1 MIFLFLS
8 LILGALFIFCFGDNV
23 GLWESELRSGFFI
36 NMGLCLLALLLMY
49 SGIYLIVDHLEFNNI
64 NQLFIFLL
72 TISLLCLGCVYLGE
86 GFLSRIFA
94 RDNNGLL
101 FRLWCN
107 FFVFVFYS
115 IVLFSARKLIFISR
129 THSDIRLWNI
139 LQVFFLILAC
149 CCFIN
154 FKILSLSEILFVIS
168 LILLAWFITKVR
180 WIGYIKAN
188 KSVTLFLLFS
198 FLVLLFLL
206 NKYWL
211 GIMGVNTFS
220 DLYYYKD
227 AYHYYFLFALICFG
241 SGYFSL
247 SFLALLFNMPIT
259 DVIEQKRNELDAF
272 KGMGLLL
279 GKSGITGEAFVD
291 KAKREERQYEL
302 FERLL
307 KYCVKNT
314 NASSGVFIYDK
325 SFRALADPIC
335 DNIDEGTA
343 LYLRDKLSRQVNI
356 SGAINVQDLNKY
368 HALDSSKLAFRSLYS
383 HNIKLSTPKASGTP
397 ETKVLGYL
405 FLLKK
410 YSKGFDDYMADLVR
424 AYIKQVEMVTNNAK
438 RLDSVIEGERLKS
451 EMSIARSVQESLI
464 PNIQEEVSALQ
475 LSAFY
480 QPAAE
485 VGGDYYDIAKIDNET
500 TWILV
505 SDVSG
510 KGVNAAFHVAKMK
523 GIFQALSKTKTSI
536 EDFLSQANSAVL
548 SSFEKG
554 VYITLV
560 LLSIDQ
566 RAKQIQWARAGH
578 CPILYWN
585 SKTNTLEVLKDKG
598 LGLGIVK
605 DQQFKQL
612 NLIQS
617 RNYNEGDIVV
627 MYTDGIT
634 EARNDKDEEYGT
646 NRLKKII
653 CENANQTTDVIEQKL
668 IKSLSDF
675 RGNQQIFDDISSII
689 IKL

>member
-1 MIFLFLS
+1 MAIFLT
-8 LILGALFIFCFGDNV
+8 
-23 GLWESELRSGFFI
+23 
-36 NMGLCLLALLLMY
+36 Y

-72 TISLLCLGCVYLGE
+72 SISLVCLGCIYWGE
-86 GFLSRIFA
+86 GLVSKLFA
-94 RDNNGLL
+94 SKNSAFIYRAW
-101 FRLWCN
+101 FN

-115 IVLFSARKLIFISR
+115 TVLFSARKLIFISR

-139 LQVFFLILAC
+139 LQVFFLILGC

-154 FKILSLSEILFVIS
+154 FKILSLSEILFTIS
-168 LILLAWFITKVR
+168 LVLLAWFITKVR
-180 WIGYIKAN
+180 WIGYIKSN
-188 KSVTLFLLFS
+188 KSVTLLLLFS
-198 FLVLLFLL
+198 LLILLFIL

-211 GIMGVNTFS
+211 TIMGVHTFA

-227 AYHYYFLFALICFG
+227 AYRYYLLFALICFG

-302 FERLL
+302 FNNLL
-307 KYCVKNT
+307 KFCVKNT

-325 SFRALADPIC
+325 SFRALAEPIC

-343 LYLRDKLSRQVNI
+343 LYLRDTLSRQVNI
-356 SGAINVQDLNKY
+356 SGAINIQDLNKD
-368 HALDSSKLAFRSLYS
+368 HALDPSKLAFRSLYS

-424 AYIKQVEMVTNNAK
+424 AYIKQVEVVTNNAK

-464 PNIQEEVSALQ
+464 PNIQEEVSAFQ

-485 VGGDYYDIAKIDNET
+485 VGGDYYDIARRDDET
-500 TWILV
+500 TWFLI

-523 GIFQALSKTKTSI
+523 GIFQALSKTKTSM
-536 EDFLSQANSAVL
+536 EEFLSQANAAVL

-560 LLSIDQ
+560 LLSINQ
-566 RAKQIQWARAGH
+566 RKKQIQWARAGH

-585 SKTNTLEVLKDKG
+585 SKTLSLELLKDKG
-598 LGLGIVK
+598 LGLGIAQ
-605 DQQFKQL
+605 DEQFRQL

-634 EARNDKDEEYGT
+634 EARNKNNEEYGAE
-646 NRLKKII
+646 RLKKII
-653 CENANQTTDVIEQKL
+653 SENASESTDVIERKL
-668 IKSLSDF
+668 IKSISDF
-675 RGNQQIFDDISSII
+675 RGAQQIFDDISSII
-689 IKL
+689 IKF